1 MCVYFM
7 DNIQILLRSSEDLKW
22 LNQNY
27 LEVEKNF
34 RNKIVAILN
43 KKIVASGDKLSQV
56 TEKLGKM
63 GLNSNEILIK
73 KIFPKEAVLI
83 F

>member
-1 MCVYFM
+1 M

-27 LEVEKNF
+27 LDVENEF
-34 RNKIVAILN
+34 RNKVVAILN
-43 KKIVASGDKLSQV
+43 KKIIASGDKLGQV
-56 TEKLGKM
+56 INKLERKGI
-63 GLNSNEILIK
+63 NSKEILIK
-73 KIFPKEAVLI
+73 TIFPKEAVLI

>member
-1 MCVYFM
+1 M

-27 LEVEKNF
+27 LEIEKEF
-34 RNKIVAILN
+34 RNKIVAILD
-43 KKIVASGDKLSQV
+43 KKIVASGDKLGQV

-63 GLNSNEILIK
+63 GINSNEILIK
-73 KIFPKEAVLI
+73 RIFPKEAVLI
-83 F
+83 Q